1 MTDDEEHG
9 HQCCARGLC
18 IICYPEVPEH
28 YLVHD
33 SIAYLALSLIYRF
46 VLCYTGIY
54 RNTRGCRP
62 HSFVLDLQ
70 LLYLHQSALRSHSEF
85 GQVFSCH
92 HPHGLQDEQK
102 KVKPHSQSIRV
113 KLIIKYEHQHVKH
126 VLIMNIS

>member
-9 HQCCARGLC
+9 HQCCAGGLC

-54 RNTRGCRP
+54 RNTRGCQP

-92 HPHGLQDEQK
+92 HPHGHVFLVGDDEMAEPETSEQ
-102 KVKPHSQSIRV
+102 I
-113 KLIIKYEHQHVKH
+113 EHAGQ
-126 VLIMNIS
+126 